1 MAHSVN
7 RSRAA
12 GRNLFSGKAAR
23 MDPMTHS
30 ALYEGIEARRREFGP
45 ALTIVGHHYQ
55 AEEVIRHV
63 DFRGDSLELARR
75 TAKADSEHI
84 VFCGVYFMAESS
96 ALLAKPGQRVY
107 LPEPSAECSMALM
120 SPADLL
126 ENIMAALGRSGRK
139 IVPLAY
145 VNSTLAVKAV
155 VGRHGG
161 ATCTSANARVM
172 LEWARQ
178 RGDAVLFLPDKN
190 LAQNTA
196 DLLGIPEN
204 ARHELNIK
212 EGGKRL
218 DTDAANKAQLLLWPG
233 FCSIHTR
240 FTVRQVERMRAEHPG
255 AKIVVHPECTSKV
268 VAAAD
273 AAGSTSFIIRY
284 AAEAP
289 AGSTVVV
296 GTEIN
301 LVERLA
307 EEHKG
312 RVTVLPLVESA
323 CTHMAQTTEERLGA
337 ALEDIAAGG
346 SDFLV
351 TVPEEIKAP
360 AKEALERMLAAC
372 A

>member
-1 MAHSVN
+1 
-7 RSRAA
+7 
-12 GRNLFSGKAAR
+12 
-23 MDPMTHS
+23 MTHS
-30 ALYEGIEARRREFGP
+30 VLYQGIEKRRREFGP

-126 ENIMAALGRSGRK
+126 EDIMATLGRSGRK

-161 ATCTSANARVM
+161 ATCTSANARIM
-172 LEWARQ
+172 LEWARE

-190 LAQNTA
+190 LGRNTA

-204 ARHELNIK
+204 ARHELNIR
-212 EGGKRL
+212 ENGRRL
-218 DTDAANKAQLLLWPG
+218 DAGAAEKAQLLLWPG

-255 AKIVVHPECTSKV
+255 ARIVVHPECTPQV

-284 AAEAP
+284 VAEAP

-307 EEHKG
+307 AEHKG
-312 RVTVLPLVESA
+312 RVKVLPLVESA

-346 SDFLV
+346 SGFLV

-360 AKEALERMLAAC
+360 AKEALERMLTAC